1 MEKKRLFSAL
11 MFAVLLFTA
20 TISLNAK
27 NLSAID
33 GADTLTEADNSPYLI
48 VDNCVI
54 DTSYYDYGV
63 YNGITAIVRVS
74 EKFDSY
80 KWINI
85 ADTSLS
91 QEKLEEL
98 FAKQNPLSKD
108 SVLRINAGQM
118 VKMNE
123 GFSYCSFAVELTD
136 SNEEKTYLK
145 CAVNKSAV
153 IFDEFSH
160 QSAGCSPVY
169 YWFLNDVYP
178 INPDYIIVQ
187 HKIVFK
193 DEKFA
198 VFEYDTTTNQWFVAE
213 ESQVEDYWSN
223 NMNFNS
229 QNGIVEFYYYKW
241 AKMYW
246 YVTVMNVNDSSLC
259 THATSA
265 ECCPG
270 GGLQDAENVSS
281 VQIKTYP
288 KPAKDELNVDI
299 NNLTS
304 QAEIVITDMNGRN
317 LYTEKVSAGAKSM
330 KLNIDF
336 LPCAMYNVILKTDKT
351 IAQDRFIKQ

>member
-27 NLSAID
+27 DSSAFD
-33 GADTLTEADNSPYLI
+33 GADTLTETDNSPYLI

-91 QEKLEEL
+91 QTALETM
-98 FAKQNPLSKD
+98 FDAQNPLSKD
-108 SVLRINAGQM
+108 SVLRIYADKM
-118 VKMNE
+118 FEMNE

-145 CAVNKSAV
+145 FAIDKSGV
-153 IFDEFSH
+153 IFGEGSH
-160 QSAGCSPVY
+160 GGGECSPTF
-169 YWFLNDVYP
+169 YWILNDVST
-178 INPDYIIVQ
+178 ISPDYIIVQ
-187 HKIVFK
+187 HKIVFN
-193 DEKFA
+193 DEDFA

-213 ESQVEDYWSN
+213 ESQVENYWSKR
-223 NMNFNS
+223 MDFNS
-229 QNGIVEFYYYKW
+229 QSASIHYYYKKC

-270 GGLQDAENVSS
+270 GGLQDAENLSLVR
-281 VQIKTYP
+281 IKTYP
-288 KPAKDELNVDI
+288 KPAKDELNIDI

-317 LYTEKVSAGAKSM
+317 LYTEKISAGVKSM

-336 LPCAMYNVILKTDKT
+336 LLCAMYNVILKTDKT